1 MPGACE
7 EELFV
12 IVNPVVA
19 AACAIVAGC
28 LASAVAFAQ
37 RPPNEYPVKPI
48 RLIVPFV
55 AGGPMDVIGRLVG
68 QKLQASWGQNVIID
82 NRAGA
87 GGIIGTEV
95 AAKAAPDGYTLLH
108 TSSAHAMLPAFNKL
122 PYDPVRDFAALTPAT
137 RTVGYVLAVHP
148 SMPVRS
154 VGELVALAKREPGKL
169 NYGNSGHGG
178 VLHVA
183 MELFNSTA
191 HIRMTTVQYKG
202 IGQLVT
208 DLAGGHIELAFLTPS
223 NAVGMVQGGKTRAIG
238 ISGGKRW
245 KQLPDVPTIGEAGL
259 KGFEYYAWFGFWA
272 PANTPA
278 DVLGRLHAEIVR
290 AAAAPDVVQRF
301 DEIGFETYT
310 MKPEEF
316 TRLVERDIEA
326 TKKIAARLGAAPQ

>member
-1 MPGACE
+1 MKST
-7 EELFV
+7 V
-12 IVNPVVA
+12 VVA
-19 AACAIVAGC
+19 CMLGAGIVVHG
-28 LASAVAFAQ
+28 SALAQ
-37 RPPNEYPVKPI
+37 RPPNEYPTKPI

-68 QKLQASWGQNVIID
+68 QKLQATWGHNVVID
-82 NRAGA
+82 NRGGA

-95 AAKAAPDGYTLLH
+95 AAKSPPDGYTLLH

-122 PYDPVRDFAALTPAT
+122 PYDPVKDFAALTTAT

-148 SMPVRS
+148 SLPVRS
-154 VGELVALAKREPGKL
+154 VKELVSLAKREPGKL

-183 MELFNSTA
+183 MELFNGA
-191 HIRMTTVQYKG
+191 AGIQMTTVQYKG

-223 NAVGMVQGGKTRAIG
+223 NAVGMVQGNKTRAIG
-238 ISGGKRW
+238 LSGGKRW
-245 KQLPDVPTIGEAGL
+245 KQLPDVPTIDEAGL

-278 DVLGRLHAEIVR
+278 DIVGRLHAEIVK
-290 AAAAPDVVQRF
+290 AATAADVVQRF
-301 DEIGFETYT
+301 DETGFETYT

-316 TRLVERDIEA
+316 TRLVERDIA
-326 TKKIAARLGAAPQ
+326 GTKKISARLGAAPK